1 MMAANFPPKHVVVNV
16 TSKLFYRHLWRCI
29 NRKSI

>member
-16 TSKLFYRHLWRCI
+16 MCKLLYSDL
-29 NRKSI
+29 